1 MSEQTWGPTVRG
13 GGGGGRR
20 AGRLL
25 VRTLVVVVLLAVVA
39 AVLLGLWLSS
49 QIPREDVEGLATGG
63 SPMHVLVVGTD
74 RRADLS
80 REQQRD
86 LGVGGTD
93 GERADT
99 IFVMTIRG
107 GDVALLAFP
116 RDLWVERC
124 DGSTGRINVAIAP
137 GPTCMVQTI
146 QNLSGIEIDHFVR
159 VTFAGFVDVVDAV
172 GGVELCLEEA
182 IADDDAHIDL
192 PEGCQELGGT
202 DALGYVRV
210 RKIDDDLGRIKRQQQ
225 FLRALAGRV
234 ASPSTMFNPLRVY
247 RLGDEAGDA
256 VAVDDRLGLL
266 GGLRLARG
274 ARGLAG
280 GNAVT
285 HTVPGTPERIGQ
297 AAVLVPDEAEAEA
310 LYARFRDGS
319 IVDDARAGIT
329 PEEVRV
335 SVRNGAGIDGLA
347 GQVAELL
354 EARGYE
360 VEEIS
365 NADQR
370 DDTVVRHPPGERDAA
385 ELVAGDLPGDARVEE
400 DGGVSHVVVLLGP
413 SAGGS

>member
-1 MSEQTWGPTVRG
+1 VSEQSWGPTVS

-20 AGRLL
+20 AGRLV
-25 VRTLVVVVLLAVVA
+25 VRGLVVVVLLALIA
-39 AVLLGLWLSS
+39 TVLLGLWLSN
-49 QIPREDVEGLATGG
+49 QIPREEVDGLAGG
-63 SPMHVLVVGTD
+63 GTPLHVLVVGTD
-74 RRADLS
+74 RREDLT

-86 LGVGGTD
+86 LGVGGEG

-99 IFVMTIRG
+99 IFVMTVRG

-124 DGSTGRINVAIAP
+124 DGSTGRINVAIEP

-146 QNLSGIEIDHFVR
+146 RDLSGIEINHFVR

-172 GGVELCLEEA
+172 GGVEMCLDEA
-182 IADDDAHIDL
+182 IADRDAHIDL
-192 PEGCQELGGT
+192 PEGCQVLEGT

-210 RKIDDDLGRIKRQQQ
+210 RKIDDDLARIQRQQQ
-225 FLRALAGRV
+225 FLQSLAGQV
-234 ASPSTMFNPLRVY
+234 ASPSTMFNPLRIY

-297 AAVLVPDEAEAEA
+297 AAVLIPDEAESEA

-319 IVDDARAGIT
+319 ILDEVRAGIT

-335 SVRNGAGIDGLA
+335 SVLNGAGISGLA

-354 EARGYE
+354 ESRGYE
-360 VEEIS
+360 IEEIS
-365 NADQR
+365 NTDQR
-370 DDTVVRHPPGERDAA
+370 EDTVVRHPPGEQDAA
-385 ELVAGDLPGDARVEE
+385 QLVAGDLPGEARVEE
-400 DGGVSHVVVLLGP
+400 DGGVSHVVVMLGP